1 MNIASALIKRVLE
14 DSDLDTWTNVRKHYL
29 PTEYQTLYSVIEKHC
44 ETHHSL
50 PTFEELKLGIR
61 DGQTRAKLYAVE
73 AIEVDDA
80 DPSLLLDFLK
90 NEYAQREILNKLEGY
105 IDNSIAFETAE
116 ESLSHL
122 HQIVLDVEEQVEIKD
137 PEESMEKITL
147 FESDEELSR
156 YITLGLNRDY
166 DEYIK
171 FSPRDLILIGG
182 KRGAGKSVTC
192 ANLAVSTKNSGKASL
207 YFTIEMDSRNILQR
221 CCSIDTLIPF
231 GKIRTKNLS
240 IDEWEIIA
248 QWWADRKEHGEF
260 HYSEYLK
267 HRDFNKLHTSLVK
280 EKLKP
285 NQIQIIY
292 DPKLTLGKIQ
302 SEIDKM
308 YKNHDLGIVI
318 VDYLNQVRRGTL
330 TKGGQYDWTEQIEV
344 AKALKSAAQEY
355 EVPVISPYQIDAG
368 GEARFAKGILDS
380 ADAAY
385 TMNTW
390 THEDN
395 CITFECVKMR
405 NNELKSFTS
414 EVDWPSLKIGPETSL
429 TPKEKAQLEKK
440 SSESVDEEVF

>member
-44 ETHHSL
+44 ETHHAL
-50 PTFEELKLGIR
+50 PSFEELKLGIR

-73 AIEVDDA
+73 AIEVDA
-80 DPSLLLDFLK
+80 DPSLLLEFLK
-90 NEYAQREILNKLEGY
+90 NEYAQREILNKLENY
-105 IDNSIAFETAE
+105 IDNSIAFESAE

-156 YITLGLNRDY
+156 YITLGLNREY

-182 KRGAGKSVTC
+182 RRGAGKSVTC
-192 ANLAVSTKNSGKASL
+192 ANLAVNTKNSGKASL

-221 CCSIDTLIPF
+221 CCSIDTQIPF

-240 IDEWEIIA
+240 IEEWEVIA
-248 QWWADRKEHGEF
+248 QWWADRKEHGDY
-260 HYSEYLK
+260 HYQEYLK
-267 HRDFNKLHTSLVK
+267 HRDFGKLHTSLVR
-280 EKLKP
+280 ERLKP

-292 DPKLTLGKIQ
+292 DPKLTIGKIQ

-308 YKNHDLGIVI
+308 YKNHDLGIII
-318 VDYLNQVRRGTL
+318 VDYVNQVRRGISS
-330 TKGGQYDWTEQIEV
+330 KNGQYDWTEQIEI

-385 TMNTW
+385 IMNTW
-390 THEDN
+390 SPDDK

-405 NNELKSFTS
+405 NNEIKTFTS
-414 EVDWPSLKIGPETSL
+414 EVDWPSLKIGPATSL
-429 TPKEKAQLEKK
+429 TPKERAQLEKK
-440 SSESVDEEVF
+440 SSESIDEEVF